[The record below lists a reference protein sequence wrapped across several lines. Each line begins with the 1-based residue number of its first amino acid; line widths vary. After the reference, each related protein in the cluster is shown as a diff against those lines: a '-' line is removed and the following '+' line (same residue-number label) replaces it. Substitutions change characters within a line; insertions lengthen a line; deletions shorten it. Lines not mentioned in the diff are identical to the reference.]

1 MEEPRDLITGQPL
14 PEREDEP
21 VRQAAEALLLDLGYS
36 REDVLVEATR
46 CLEWEGN
53 CMSVRADLVVLH
65 QGRPALLMRCAR
77 GSLVS
82 REREAVAAARLMAET
97 YLPLALVYNGYE
109 AELLDVRSGKV
120 IESGPAALP
129 GPEDLARR
137 LAFLEAHAPTPRE
150 TAQAARVYSAYS
162 FISCPSQCTV

>member
-1 MEEPRDLITGQPL
+1 MDELYDLITGQPL

-21 VRQAAEALLLDLGYS
+21 VRQAAEALLLKLGYAK
-36 REDVLVEATR
+36 EDVVVEATR
-46 CLEWEGN
+46 CLDWEGG
-53 CMSVRADLVVLH
+53 CLAVRADLLVLH

-82 REREAVAAARLMAET
+82 REREAVATARLMDQT
-97 YLPLALVYNGYE
+97 YVPLALVYNGHE
-109 AELLDVRSGKV
+109 AELLDVRGGKV
-120 IESGPAALP
+120 IEAGPEALP
-129 GPEDLARR
+129 GPAELAGLVEER
-137 LAFLEAHAPTPRE
+137 AAHAPTAKE

>member
-21 VRQAAEALLLDLGYS
+21 VRQAAEALLLGLGYS
-36 REDVLVEATR
+36 KRDVAVEATR
-46 CLEWEGN
+46 CLEWEGG
-53 CMSVRADLVVLH
+53 CLEVRADLLVQH
-65 QGRPALLMRCAR
+65 QGRPALLLRCAR

-82 REREAVAAARLMAET
+82 REREAVATARLMDQA
-97 YLPLALVYNGYE
+97 YVPLALVYNGQE

-120 IESGPAALP
+120 IEAGPDALP
-129 GPEDLARR
+129 GPAELAGR
-137 LAFLEAHAPTPRE
+137 LASLEPHAPTAKE
-150 TAQAARVYSAYS
+150 IAQAARVYSAYS